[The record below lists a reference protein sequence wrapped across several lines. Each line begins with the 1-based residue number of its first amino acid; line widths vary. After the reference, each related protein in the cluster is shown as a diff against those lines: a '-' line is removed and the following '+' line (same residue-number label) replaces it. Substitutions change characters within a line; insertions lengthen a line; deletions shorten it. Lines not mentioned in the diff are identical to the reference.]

1 MKKKSIIVSLVFIL
15 IVTGIAAA
23 QDSAFVYPVP
33 VFGQG
38 TSGSSYQIIPVQP
51 TAVPQIRPYPQG
63 QQQQYQQGRQ
73 PQHQEW
79 QLYPP
84 NPQPQYPQGGQ
95 PQQHREWQLYPPNPQ
110 PQYPQGGQPQQYQE
124 WQQYPP
130 NPQNDI
136 SKDIQLYPQKPQSE
150 SPQEVKTSDGVQTEL
165 KKKKDGTFDL
175 TWTVTNKTE
184 KIWDEDAVDILC
196 SKGTEL
202 LSKSTKRW
210 DLPKTIKANKPL
222 TWTVNIRAPK
232 RNESMEFC
240 LMDGGV
246 QLYCFTVVPR

>member
-1 MKKKSIIVSLVFIL
+1 MKKKSIIVALVFIL
-15 IVTGIAAA
+15 ILTGIAAA
-23 QDSAFVYPVP
+23 QNSPFVYPVP

-38 TSGSSYQIIPVQP
+38 KSGSSYQIIPVQP

-63 QQQQYQQGRQ
+63 QQQHQQ
-73 PQHQEW
+73 PQW
-79 QLYPP
+79 QQPQV
-84 NPQPQYPQGGQ
+84 PQPQYPQGWQQ
-95 PQQHREWQLYPPNPQ
+95 PQGHQPQHPQGQQQPQWQQ
-110 PQYPQGGQPQQYQE
+110 PQYPQGQPQQ
-124 WQQYPP
+124 WQQGQQHQQQGP
-130 NPQNDI
+130 
-136 SKDIQLYPQKPQSE
+136 
-150 SPQEVKTSDGVQTEL
+150 KTTDGVEIEQ
-165 KKKKDGTFDL
+165 KKKRDGTIDL
-175 TWTVTNKTE
+175 TWTVTNKTG
-184 KIWDEDAVDILC
+184 KTWDEDAVDILC

-222 TWTVNIRAPK
+222 TWTVNIRAPR

>member
-1 MKKKSIIVSLVFIL
+1 MKKNSIIVALVFIL
-15 IVTGIAAA
+15 ILAGIAAA

-38 TSGSSYQIIPVQP
+38 KSGSSYQIIPVQQP

-63 QQQQYQQGRQ
+63 QQQPQWQQPQWSQGQQQQGDHQ
-73 PQHQEW
+73 PQWPQG
-79 QLYPP
+79 QQQQGGR
-84 NPQPQYPQGGQ
+84 QPQYPQGQPQ
-95 PQQHREWQLYPPNPQ
+95 PQQ
-110 PQYPQGGQPQQYQE
+110 QGP
-124 WQQYPP
+124 
-130 NPQNDI
+130 
-136 SKDIQLYPQKPQSE
+136 
-150 SPQEVKTSDGVQTEL
+150 KTTDGVEIEQN
-165 KKKKDGTFDL
+165 KKKDGTIDL
-175 TWTVTNKTE
+175 TWTVTNKTGKE
-184 KIWDEDAVDILC
+184 WDEDAVDILC